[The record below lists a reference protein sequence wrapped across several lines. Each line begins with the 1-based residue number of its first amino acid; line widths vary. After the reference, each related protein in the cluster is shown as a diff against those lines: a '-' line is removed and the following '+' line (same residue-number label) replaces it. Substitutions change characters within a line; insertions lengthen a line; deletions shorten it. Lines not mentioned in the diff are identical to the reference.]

1 MWAAKLASNRAEL
14 PTCGGQYNIPTVKA
28 TGGQRIDLLG
38 VKKEDGRRWNDIGM
52 PSGHAWLSAAYR
64 EDLRRQRMVP

>member
-1 MWAAKLASNRAEL
+1 VGGETGQLTAPNCRRA
-14 PTCGGQYNIPTVKA
+14 GGQYNNPTVKA

-52 PSGHAWLSAAYR
+52 PSGHAWLSAAHR